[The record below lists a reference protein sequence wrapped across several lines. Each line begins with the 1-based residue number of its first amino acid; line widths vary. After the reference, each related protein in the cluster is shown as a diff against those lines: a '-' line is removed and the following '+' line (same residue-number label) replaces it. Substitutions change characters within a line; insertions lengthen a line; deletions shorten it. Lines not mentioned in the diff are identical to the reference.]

1 MLRLS
6 VIVVIVICLPVCFL
20 IESGKNNPV
29 IPAQAGI
36 RKVWLSRLDPG
47 LRRNDGL
54 VWGFLVLRPLFRA
67 TAALCLV
74 LLSCPASAIEQVQLH
89 LGDIES
95 EGWRLEDISL
105 SFDLLATDQSGLRID
120 VASLEIGRYR
130 IEKLHLTC
138 AGFEL
143 LPTAVDCPN
152 GQLSLSSDAVSA
164 DTVPASFHYRF
175 DTREL
180 KVSVSAL
187 PLAGGKVGLQ
197 FHQQGSEWRLKAQL
211 ADTLLS
217 GVAGL
222 IRDAGQ
228 GVPALGYQGYLS
240 GKLKVSGN
248 SGGLERVSWDLQTR
262 ASGYSNTEGSQAAEE
277 LQLTSR
283 GSARPLTSGW
293 RIQSTLNARAGM
305 LYAEPVYLEFSAA
318 QPLELSF
325 DLDWL
330 SDKGELRVRSLTFNQ
345 PGVVTGRLDA
355 RLQPAADQPVRQL
368 TLEIDESTFPGL
380 YENWLQPWLAGTA
393 LSNLETEGGLRGK
406 LVLIDGRPED
416 LQLTL
421 DKVSFKEQG
430 GQFGVQALVGDLK
443 WDSKGHRHTTTLA
456 WQGANFYRLQFG
468 AAQLA
473 LETAAH
479 GMKMLAPLVVPL
491 LDGKLHVE
499 EFELDLVDGKVNWLL
514 DGFLTPVSMR
524 AFSTA
529 LGWPE
534 LSGTL
539 SGMVPKVRYENGVL
553 TLGGTLLVQAFDGD
567 ITLRNL
573 RIEQPL
579 GPVPRLWA
587 DTKIVNLDL
596 KTLTRTFSFGR
607 IEGRLQGHVDG
618 LYMEAWQPVAFD
630 AEFRTPDNDNS
641 RHRISQKAV
650 DNISNLGGAGLGG
663 ALSRSFLRFLEDFP
677 YRRLGIRCRLK
688 NGVCYMGGVAP
699 AERGYYL
706 VQGRWFPPRL
716 DVIGFSD
723 KVDWK
728 VLVER
733 LKAVTEG
740 EGVVVQ

>member
-1 MLRLS
+1 LS
-6 VIVVIVICLPVCFL
+6 LSSVTAAIVICLPGCFP
-20 IESGKNNPV
+20 IE
-29 IPAQAGI
+29 PATPLAY
-36 RKVWLSRLDPG
+36 LRL
-47 LRRNDGL
+47 
-54 VWGFLVLRPLFRA
+54 LFRA
-67 TAALCLV
+67 TGATGALCLV
-74 LLSCPASAIEQVQLH
+74 LLSCSVSAIERAQLH

-95 EGWRLEDISL
+95 DGWRLEDVSL
-105 SFDLLATDQSGLRID
+105 AIDLSATAQPGMRIE

-130 IEKLHLTC
+130 IEKLRLTC

-143 LPTAVDCPN
+143 LPAAVDCSN
-152 GQLSLSSDAVSA
+152 GQLSLSGDAISA
-164 DTVPASFHYRF
+164 DSLPASFHYRF
-175 DTREL
+175 DSGEL
-180 KVSVSAL
+180 NVSVSAL

-197 FHQQGSEWRLKAQL
+197 FHQRGGEWWLKAQL

-222 IRDAGQ
+222 LRKAGQ
-228 GVPALGYQGYLS
+228 DVPALDYQGYL
-240 GKLKVSGN
+240 GGRLKVLGN
-248 SGGLERVSWDLQTR
+248 SGELESVSWDLQTR
-262 ASGYSNTEGSQAAEE
+262 ASGYSNAEGSQAAEA

-283 GSARPLTSGW
+283 GSARPLATGW
-293 RIQSTLNARAGM
+293 RIQSSLNAREGM

-318 QPLELSF
+318 RPLEVSL

-330 SDKGELRVRSLTFNQ
+330 GDKGELLVRSLAFNQ
-345 PGVVTGRLDA
+345 PGVVAGRLDA
-355 RLQPAADQPVRQL
+355 RLQPAADQPLRQL
-368 TLEIDESTFPGL
+368 AVEIDKSSFPGL
-380 YENWLQPWLAGTA
+380 YESWLQPWLAGTA
-393 LSNLETEGGLRGK
+393 LDNLDTEGGLRGK
-406 LVLIDGRPED
+406 LTLVDGRLEA

-421 DKVSFKEQG
+421 DKLSFREEG
-430 GQFGVQALVGDLK
+430 GQFGVKGLDGDLR
-443 WDSKGHRHTTTLA
+443 WDSSGQVHTSTLA
-456 WQGANFYRLQFG
+456 WQGANYNRLQLG

-473 LETAAH
+473 LETDARN
-479 GMKMLAPLVVPL
+479 MKMQQALVVPL
-491 LDGKLHVE
+491 LDGSLHVE
-499 EFELDLVDGKVNWLL
+499 EFELGLVDGKVRWLL

-539 SGMVPKVRYENGVL
+539 SGMVPKVHYENGVL

-573 RIEQPL
+573 RIERPL
-579 GPVPRLWA
+579 GTVPRLWA
-587 DTKIVNLDL
+587 DAKIVNLDL

-607 IEGRLQGHVDG
+607 IEGRLQGRVDG

-630 AEFRTPDNDNS
+630 AEFATPDDDDS

-677 YRRLGIRCRLK
+677 YSRLGIRCRLE
-688 NGVCYMGGVAP
+688 NGTCYMGGVVP

-706 VQGRWFPPRL
+706 VQGRWLPPRL

-723 KVDWK
+723 EVDWTS
-728 VLVER
+728 LVER
-733 LKAVTEG
+733 LVSITEG
-740 EGVVVQ
+740 ESPVVQ